1 MIELSHSCMDRYS
14 RTRWVFGATLI
25 AVYLFLSLALFSS
38 LHKHNP
44 NTAGIQCTLNNFE
57 HQVAEG
63 ATAVVVTFL
72 LFLIARTPLPANER
86 KQSFIVSRLVSDRAP
101 PVSLS
106 L

>member
-1 MIELSHSCMDRYS
+1 MMGLFHSCMNRQS
-14 RTRWVFGATLI
+14 RSRWVLGAMLI

-44 NTAGIQCTLNNFE
+44 NATGIQCTLNNFE

-63 ATAVVVTFL
+63 VAAVVVTFL
-72 LFLIARTPLPANER
+72 LFLIARTSLPANER
-86 KQSFIVSRLVSDRAP
+86 KQCFIVSRIVSDRAP

-106 L
+106 F